1 MKRNTDIYLSE
12 RVQELLKDGSLTQI
26 IEHVRSEL
34 NDEWRNSHPNETQER
49 ELIYHEI
56 HALNRVET
64 MLQTVVQDLLFQRGD
79 K

>member
-1 MKRNTDIYLSE
+1 MKRNSDIFLSE

-34 NDEWRNSHPNETQER
+34 NQEWRDTAPSEASER
-49 ELIYHEI
+49 ELIYHEL
-56 HALNRVET
+56 HALSRVET
-64 MLQTVVQDLLFQRGD
+64 MLQTVVQDLLFQRGE